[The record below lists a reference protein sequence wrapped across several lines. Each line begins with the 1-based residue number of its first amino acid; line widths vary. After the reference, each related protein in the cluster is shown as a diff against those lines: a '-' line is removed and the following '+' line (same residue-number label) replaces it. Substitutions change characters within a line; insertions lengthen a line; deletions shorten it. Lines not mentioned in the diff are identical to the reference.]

1 MHFLAP
7 HLLHLAWL
15 ALIPLALYLFRRRAR
30 KVPVSTLL
38 FFRALSREH
47 QESAWLRRLKRLLS
61 LLLTL
66 LILLLGV
73 FALARPTSDASVDSE
88 DAVVLVVDC
97 SASMAAKDDRSG
109 SRLQLAQKL
118 LAEKVRNLPAQTQ
131 LSLVAVES
139 KPRVVLSRSRSQ
151 RDCLRA
157 LESLVV
163 APVEGGDEAAKITT
177 RRLAELESRSQVWH
191 ASDTPWTTVE
201 ADLSRR
207 PYTFIDCAL
216 STAVNVGITAFQIRP
231 APLSR
236 DRFEGFVK
244 VTAAASNPQKVTSTL
259 EVHLGGRIAQLRELD
274 LSPGDSTS
282 LLLPLEGVLGQQ
294 VEFRLS
300 TPGDCLATDDGIV
313 APLPAG
319 KPLIVTWF
327 TEKPDPFIEL
337 ALKALI
343 EQGRIEM
350 LRGSPQD
357 WPPKQTPDVYVFE
370 NWVPNPWPV
379 DRPALVLSP
388 ISDAGPISVR
398 SLGPRGVPVPAV
410 RTTAPDHP
418 VLFRVSSSRL
428 SLTQTAILSLP
439 SSVEP
444 LWMAGSETL
453 LAAGEVNG
461 QRLLV
466 SAFSPSRSENLAL
479 LPAFPLVL
487 GNALYWCG
495 ESSST
500 LSSYEVR
507 HTGAILTTEGP
518 LRWTEWDGGGFRTAT
533 DEPASGFVSL
543 LRIGMWEATDGRKG
557 ACILGSETETNV
569 PTHALETATV
579 KADTSA
585 SIQRPGWLQQW
596 TIPQILIWAIVLLL
610 LLESFLFHRKAVF

>member
-47 QESAWLRRLKRLLS
+47 QESAWLRRIKRLLS

-73 FALARPTSDASVDSE
+73 FALARPVTEAGVESE
-88 DAVVLVVDC
+88 DAIVLVVDC
-97 SASMAAKDDRSG
+97 SASMAAKDERG
-109 SRLQLAQKL
+109 QSRLQIAQKQ
-118 LAEKVRNLPAQTQ
+118 LADKIRNLPAQTQ

-139 KPRVVLSRSRSQ
+139 KPRVLLSRSRNQ

-157 LESLVV
+157 LESLTV
-163 APVEGGDEAAKITT
+163 APVEAGDEAAKITAH
-177 RRLAELESRSQVWH
+177 RLAELESRSQIWH
-191 ASDTPWTTVE
+191 ASDAPWSRQDE
-201 ADLSRR
+201 DLAKR
-207 PYTFIDCAL
+207 PYAFIDCAL
-216 STAVNVGITAFQIRP
+216 NTAVNVGITAFQIRP

-236 DRFEGFVK
+236 DRFEGFLK
-244 VTAAASNPQKVTSTL
+244 ITAAAANPQKVTSTL
-259 EVHLGGRIAQLRELD
+259 EVHLGGRLAQLRELE
-274 LSPGDSTS
+274 LAPGASAS
-282 LLLPLEGVLGQQ
+282 LLLPLEGVHGQQ

-300 TPGDCLATDDGIV
+300 TPGDCLATDNGVV
-313 APLPAG
+313 APLPEG
-319 KPLIVTWF
+319 KPLIVAWF
-327 TEKPDPFIEL
+327 TEKPDPFTEL

-350 LRGSPQD
+350 LRGRPQD
-357 WPPKQTPDVYVFE
+357 WPPKQKPDVYVFE
-370 NWVPNPWPV
+370 NWAPSPWPE
-379 DRPALVLSP
+379 DRPALLLSP
-388 ISDAGPISVR
+388 AANAGPIRVR

-410 RTTAPDHP
+410 RTAAPDHP

-428 SLTQTAILSLP
+428 ALTQTAILSLP
-439 SSVEP
+439 SSIEP
-444 LWMAGSETL
+444 LWMAGSEPL

-507 HTGAILTTEGP
+507 HTGSILTAEGS
-518 LRWTEWDGGGFRTAT
+518 LHWTEWDGNGFRSAT
-533 DEPASGFVSL
+533 DETSSGLVSL
-543 LRIGMWEATDGRKG
+543 QRIGMWDTTDGRKG
-557 ACILGSETETNV
+557 ACILGSETETNLPIQIPETNTTAITPA
-569 PTHALETATV
+569 PTLQR
-579 KADTSA
+579 A
-585 SIQRPGWLQQW
+585 SWLQQW
-596 TIPQILIWAIVLLL
+596 TVPQLLIWSIVLLL